1 MVKASIGPAQVI
13 KEIPAAAARVFVL
26 ELVLPLYLTG
36 LHSGLVVDLG
46 YKASRVL
53 PVSAGVPVISAYSEA
68 GCGAKDALQVLEKAL
83 QEPNERILAPRRRLK
98 RRETGQEDVLVCA
111 CYVACSFPQDKE
123 HAARVLKTEQDA
135 EERSTWRPRQPIG
148 C

>member
-1 MVKASIGPAQVI
+1 MLFKVFCVPSI
-13 KEIPAAAARVFVL
+13 VFVL

-68 GCGAKDALQVLEKAL
+68 GCGAKDALEVLEKAL
-83 QEPNERILAPRRRLK
+83 QEPDERILAPRRRLK

-111 CYVACSFPQDKE
+111 CYVACSFPQVVASSLKSFWSYKDKE

-135 EERSTWRPRQPIG
+135 EERST
-148 C
+148 